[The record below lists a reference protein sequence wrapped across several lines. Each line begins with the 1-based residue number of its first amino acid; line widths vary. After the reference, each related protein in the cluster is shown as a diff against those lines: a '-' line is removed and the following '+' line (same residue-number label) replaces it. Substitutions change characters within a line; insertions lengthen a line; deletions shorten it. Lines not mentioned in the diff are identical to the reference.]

1 MSERTRIS
9 ERTLTTGSPAKTS
22 SSLSSDYKA
31 TIPTEYAKPKPFHVP
46 PGFKGSNT
54 TKPRRRDEA
63 LIGGLGFQEHQ
74 CIMYGYLP
82 NKTIGI
88 YEIEA
93 LLHLGT
99 DPLDV
104 Y

>member
-1 MSERTRIS
+1 MRERTRIS

-74 CIMYGYLP
+74 CIMYGYFP
-82 NKTIGI
+82 NKTIGT